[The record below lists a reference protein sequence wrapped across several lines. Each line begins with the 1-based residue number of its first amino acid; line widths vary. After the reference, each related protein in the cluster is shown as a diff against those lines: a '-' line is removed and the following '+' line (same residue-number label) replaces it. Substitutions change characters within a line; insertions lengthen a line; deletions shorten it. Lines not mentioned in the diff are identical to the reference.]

1 MKKII
6 FLFAILFCITNS
18 YAQLSVLD
26 RIKQKAKDKANQKID
41 QKIDKTIDDAVD
53 NPKGKKNNGS
63 NNNET
68 TNNEEENNNSNKK
81 KDNGSLKSYSKFDF
95 VPGEKMVAAEDFSQ
109 DAIGDFP
116 DKWNTNGSGEIVT
129 LSNTT
134 GKFLMTKKENVFYP
148 EWIKDLPDN
157 FTLEFDLL
165 CSEKFSFYSGAFI
178 AGFSSVNKIGADFK
192 KFARFGDG
200 RIDKGGGFEIGFHPE
215 GAGGTQGT
223 SYFYSTYNN
232 AEYLKNDASQ
242 NQFSQPQKIMTHVSI
257 WRQKTRV
264 RVYMDDKKI
273 WDLPKA
279 MADGLKLN
287 SLYFRN
293 DGAENDNDTYY
304 VGNIR
309 LAVGAP
315 DTRNKLIT
323 EGKFVTHGILFDV
336 NSDKIK
342 PESYGTLKD
351 IANVLNENADVKI
364 KIIGHTDNDGD
375 DATNMALSKKR
386 ADAVKNALSK
396 EFSIDMG
403 RMEIDGKGES
413 QPMDKNNTSLGKANN
428 RRVELI
434 KL

>member
-1 MKKII
+1 MKKTI
-6 FLFAILFCITNS
+6 FLFAILFCFTNS
-18 YAQLSVLD
+18 YAQLGILD
-26 RIKQKAKDKANQKID
+26 RVKQKAKDKMNQKID

-53 NPKGKKNNGS
+53 NPKGKKKSGD
-63 NNNET
+63 NNNESA
-68 TNNEEENNNSNKK
+68 NNDDTNSNKK
-81 KDNGSLKSYSKFDF
+81 KENGTLKSYSKFDF

-109 DAIGDFP
+109 DAVGDFA

-134 GKFLMTKKENVFYP
+134 GKFLMTKKETVFYP

-178 AGFSSVNKIGADFK
+178 TGFSTAPKIGADFR
-192 KFARFGDG
+192 KFARFGIG
-200 RIDKGGGFEIGFHPE
+200 KIDKGGGFEVGFHPE

-223 SYFYSTYNN
+223 SFFYSTFNH
-232 AEYLKNDASQ
+232 EEFLKNDASQ
-242 NQFSQPQKIMTHVSI
+242 NQFSQPQKIMTHISI

-293 DGAENDNDTYY
+293 DGSENDNDTYY
-304 VGNIR
+304 LGNVR

-315 DTRNKLIT
+315 DTRNKLIS

-342 PESYGTLKD
+342 PESYGALKD
-351 IANVLNENADVKI
+351 IANVLNENTEVKVKI
-364 KIIGHTDNDGD
+364 VGHTDSDGD
-375 DATNMALSKKR
+375 DATNTVLSKKR
-386 ADAVKNALSK
+386 AEAVKNALSK
-396 EFSIDMG
+396 EFSIDMN
-403 RMEIDGKGES
+403 RMETDGKGES
-413 QPMDKNNTSLGKANN
+413 QPIEKNNTSLGKANN

>member
-1 MKKII
+1 MKKVI
-6 FLFAILFCITNS
+6 LAFAVLFCFTKS
-18 YAQLSVLD
+18 DAQLNILD

-53 NPKGKKNNGS
+53 NPGKTKSKKSNGDNSSNS
-63 NNNET
+63 NNEAT
-68 TNNEEENNNSNKK
+68 ESNK
-81 KDNGSLKSYSKFDF
+81 NHSTGSLKSYSKFDF

-134 GKFLMTKKENVFYP
+134 GKFLMTKKETVFYP

-178 AGFSSVNKIGADFK
+178 AGFSTANKIGTDFR

-223 SYFYSTYNN
+223 SYFYSSYNH
-232 AEYLKNDASQ
+232 ADFLKNDASQ

-342 PESYGTLKD
+342 PESYGALKD
-351 IANVLNENADVKI
+351 IANVLNENAEVKI
-364 KIIGHTDNDGD
+364 KIIGHTDSDGD
-375 DATNMALSKKR
+375 DAANMALSKKR
-386 ADAVKNALSK
+386 AEAVKNALSK
-396 EFSIDMG
+396 EFSIDIA
-403 RMEIDGKGES
+403 RMETDGKGES
-413 QPMDKNNTSLGKANN
+413 QPIDKNNTSLGKANN

>member
-1 MKKII
+1 MKKVI
-6 FLFAILFCITNS
+6 LAFAVLFCFTKS
-18 YAQLSVLD
+18 DAQLNILD

-53 NPKGKKNNGS
+53 NPGKTKSKKSNGD
-63 NNNET
+63 
-68 TNNEEENNNSNKK
+68 NNSNSNNEATESNK
-81 KDNGSLKSYSKFDF
+81 NHSTGSLKSYSKFDF

-134 GKFLMTKKENVFYP
+134 GKFLMTKKETVFYP

-178 AGFSSVNKIGADFK
+178 AGFSTANKIGTDFR

-223 SYFYSTYNN
+223 SYFYSSYNL
-232 AEYLKNDASQ
+232 ADFLKNDASQ
-242 NQFSQPQKIMTHVSI
+242 TQFSQPQKIMTHVSI
-257 WRQKTRV
+257 WRQKARV

-342 PESYGTLKD
+342 PESYGALKD
-351 IANVLNENADVKI
+351 IANVLNENAEVKI
-364 KIIGHTDNDGD
+364 KIIGHTDSDGD
-375 DATNMALSKKR
+375 DAANMALSKKR
-386 ADAVKNALSK
+386 AEAVKNALSK
-396 EFSIDMG
+396 EFSVDIA
-403 RMEIDGKGES
+403 RMETDGKGES
-413 QPMDKNNTSLGKANN
+413 QPIDKNNTSLGKANN